1 MIEANTR
8 RDKTILV
15 TGATGNQGG
24 TGRSVA
30 KLLLERGL
38 PVRALVRTLDDRA
51 EALRKLGAEIAVG
64 DFGNYKSLLAALKES
79 NLPISAIRW
88 LPVLQKLLA
97 SSRELDETKDSSAS
111 STYRWRRQELTVRVH
126 KEKHS
131 G

>member
-38 PVRALVRTLDDRA
+38 PVRALVRTLDDG
-51 EALRKLGAEIAVG
+51 LRLYV
-64 DFGNYKSLLAALKES
+64 NLVQKS
-79 NLPISAIRW
+79 P
-88 LPVLQKLLA
+88 
-97 SSRELDETKDSSAS
+97 
-111 STYRWRRQELTVRVH
+111 
-126 KEKHS
+126 
-131 G
+131 